1 MPELKFAKT
10 RRLRRFESDNTDERR
25 IHFRRMTSSYPKR
38 SMLGLVVMAA
48 IVAYLLYYLSK
59 V

>member
-10 RRLRRFESDNTDERR
+10 RRLRRFEQTVSDDKR
-25 IHFRRMTSSYPKR
+25 IQFQRLTSGYPKR
-38 SMLGLVVMAA
+38 SFLGLIVMAG
-48 IVAYLLYYLSK
+48 IIAYLLYYLSK

>member
-1 MPELKFAKT
+1 MPELKYAKT
-10 RRLRRFESDNTDERR
+10 RRLRRFETAESDDRR

-38 SMLGLVVMAA
+38 SFAGLLVMAG
-48 IVAYLLYYLSK
+48 IIAYLFYYLSK

>member
-10 RRLRRFESDNTDERR
+10 RRLRRFEGADGKQKR
-25 IHFRRMTSSYPKR
+25 IEFQRLTSSYPKR
-38 SMLGLVVMAA
+38 SMLGLVVMAG
-48 IVAYLLYYLSK
+48 IIAYLLYYLAK

>member
-10 RRLRRFESDNTDERR
+10 RRLRRFEDVESKEKR
-25 IHFRRMTSSYPKR
+25 IQFQRLTSTYPKR
-38 SMLGLVVMAA
+38 SMLGLVVMAG
-48 IVAYLLYYLSK
+48 IVAYLLYYLSN

>member
-10 RRLRRFESDNTDERR
+10 RRLRRFESAESDERR
-25 IHFRRMTSSYPKR
+25 IHFRRMTSNYPKR
-38 SMLGLVVMAA
+38 SFLGLVVMAGV
-48 IVAYLLYYLSK
+48 VAYLLYYLSK